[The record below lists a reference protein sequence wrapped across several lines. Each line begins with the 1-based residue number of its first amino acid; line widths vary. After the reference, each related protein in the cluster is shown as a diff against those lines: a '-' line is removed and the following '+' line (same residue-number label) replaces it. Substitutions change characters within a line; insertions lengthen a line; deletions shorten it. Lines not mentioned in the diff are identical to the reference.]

1 MGNQPISSSNMV
13 PATNEFKNTFWKY
26 TWYPVETLKIYRV
39 AEITDYNDFEVFD
52 GAGVYG
58 TKYKHGNRTVYST
71 AIMPNDNRHIKKLV
85 MMYSIPNFEKFV
97 DNMKLTVHKMS
108 KDGSYAEVTITT
120 TDRTNKKTYKKTAIF
135 KRWSLFF

>member
-1 MGNQPISSSNMV
+1 M
-13 PATNEFKNTFWKY
+13 KY

-39 AEITDYNDFEVFD
+39 AEIRDETKFEVFD

-58 TKYKHGNRTVYST
+58 SKYKRGERTVYST
-71 AIMPNDNRHIKKLV
+71 AVMPNDNRKIKKLV
-85 MMYSIPNFEKFV
+85 MMYSIPNFQKFV

-108 KDGSYAEVTITT
+108 EDGSYAEVTITT
-120 TDRTNKKTYKKTAIF
+120 TDHTNKKIYEKTAIF